1 MLKTLIVVATVA
13 LTGTAYAQSNQGSS
27 KYAPGQ
33 QMHKKDKSA
42 PGASEYAPG
51 QRMHDANKSAPGAS
65 EYAPG
70 QQGRTTTGSS
80 GTRRTTR

>member
-1 MLKTLIVVATVA
+1 MLKTLIIAATVA
-13 LTGTAYAQSNQGSS
+13 LTGAAYAQSTQGSS

-33 QMHKKDKSA
+33 KMHKNDKSA

-51 QRMHDANKSAPGAS
+51 QRMHNANKSAPGAS

-70 QQGRTTTGSS
+70 HQGTTTGSS
-80 GTRRTTR
+80 GTRSKR